1 MDSRPVWIA
10 KSFAKLC
17 GAGQAAVIAA
27 CMFSFPQPSAGE
39 IIVGPARGPGL
50 DNGSLTAR
58 EARQRAAIEGR
69 RGDFEGSPNIIIIDG
84 VNGATPTGT
93 PAANGAAYNRR
104 RANANRTREDGHPS
118 ESVIVV
124 PTQGTINSHTTSE
137 GQAAHDNR
145 SRSTAYRKRDD

>member
-1 MDSRPVWIA
+1 MDSRPVWMA

-17 GAGQAAVIAA
+17 GAGRAAVIAA
-27 CMFSFPQPSAGE
+27 CVLYSTPPSAGE

-69 RGDFEGSPNIIIIDG
+69 RGEFEGSANIIIIDG

-104 RANANRTREDGHPS
+104 RANANRTREDGHPA
-118 ESVIVV
+118 ESVIVI
-124 PTQGTINSHTTSE
+124 PTQGTINSHSTAE
-137 GQAAHDNR
+137 GQSAHDNR
-145 SRSTAYRKRDD
+145 SRSTVYRKRDE